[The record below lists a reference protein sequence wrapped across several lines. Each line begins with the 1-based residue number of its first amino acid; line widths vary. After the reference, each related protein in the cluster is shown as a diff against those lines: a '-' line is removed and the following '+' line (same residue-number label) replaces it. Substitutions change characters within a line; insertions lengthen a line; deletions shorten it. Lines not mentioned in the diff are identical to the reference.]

1 MKEQNNNLIQ
11 EIAARDENLAIE
23 IDKSRVMND
32 FVAVSRKKKNDLEIQ
47 VIELTGQRDFMK

>member
-1 MKEQNNNLIQ
+1 MQ

-47 VIELTGQRDFMK
+47 VNELTGQRDFMK